1 MSKNCAISLR
11 TCTIALLLSIGAMSL
26 GSCNI
31 LVPVAYI
38 VKGLPDKEAEYHL
51 ADRAT
56 LVFVDDQKGK
66 TPRTIRQGI
75 ANKVSTDLMV
85 KNVVTKTISSTDAM
99 ALAAQKDKAGEL
111 LPIESIGQSVGAEQ
125 VIYVELNDFTLS
137 IDGAT
142 PRPYCACRVRVIDVP
157 NRVRLFPSPENPEPG
172 RQMEISMPAVS
183 VDYYES
189 TATRRKLETMLADY
203 AGDQIGKLFY
213 KHTPDDIGSRLNPDQ

>member
-1 MSKNCAISLR
+1 MPMNRAITFQ
-11 TCTIALLLSIGAMSL
+11 TCTVALLLMFSTLAL

-38 VKGLPDKEAEYHL
+38 VKGLPDKEAEYQL

-56 LVFVDDQKGK
+56 LVFVDDLKGQ
-66 TPRTIRQGI
+66 TPRTIRQAI

-85 KNVVTKTISSTDAM
+85 KKVVANTISSTDAM
-99 ALAAQKDKAGEL
+99 ALTAQQDKAGAL
-111 LPIESIGQSVGAEQ
+111 LPIETIGQSVGAEQ
-125 VIYVELNDFTLS
+125 VIYVELTDFTLS

-142 PRPYCACRVRVIDVP
+142 PRPYCACRVRVIDIP
-157 NRVRLFPSPENPEPG
+157 NRVRLYPSPENPEPG

-183 VDYYES
+183 VDYYATS
-189 TATRRKLETMLADY
+189 ATRRKLDTMLADY
-203 AGDQIGKLFY
+203 VGDQIGKLFY